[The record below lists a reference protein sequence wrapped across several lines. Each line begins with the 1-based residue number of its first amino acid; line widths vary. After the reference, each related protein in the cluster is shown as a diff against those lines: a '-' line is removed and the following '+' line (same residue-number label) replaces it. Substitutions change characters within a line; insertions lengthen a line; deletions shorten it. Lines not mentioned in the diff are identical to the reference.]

1 MGLVVT
7 ILLVVLLIYIHQKIP
22 VWKGKYAEIL
32 VDKILS
38 RLPEDYI
45 TFNDLL
51 FKSNGYTVQIDHIVV
66 SPFGI
71 FVIET
76 KGYQGWITGGEN
88 SEYWTQTIFKS
99 KHKFYNPIR
108 QNDGQSSRRVLPR
121 ILPRNNWVRK
131 SVCRNREYP
140 GWRRVRA

>member
-22 VWKGKYAEIL
+22 VWKGKYAEKL

-51 FKSNGYTVQIDHIVV
+51 F
-66 SPFGI
+66 
-71 FVIET
+71 
-76 KGYQGWITGGEN
+76 
-88 SEYWTQTIFKS
+88 
-99 KHKFYNPIR
+99 
-108 QNDGQSSRRVLPR
+108 
-121 ILPRNNWVRK
+121 
-131 SVCRNREYP
+131 
-140 GWRRVRA
+140 

>member
-38 RLPEDYI
+38 RLPDEYI

-76 KGYQGWITGGEN
+76 KGYQVG
-88 SEYWTQTIFKS
+88 
-99 KHKFYNPIR
+99 
-108 QNDGQSSRRVLPR
+108 
-121 ILPRNNWVRK
+121 
-131 SVCRNREYP
+131 
-140 GWRRVRA
+140 